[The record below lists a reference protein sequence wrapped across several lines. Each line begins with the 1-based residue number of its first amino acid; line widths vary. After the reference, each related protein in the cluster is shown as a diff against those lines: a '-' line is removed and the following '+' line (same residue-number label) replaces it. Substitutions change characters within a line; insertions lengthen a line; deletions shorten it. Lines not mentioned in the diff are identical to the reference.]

1 MKFEIKLNNIEISD
15 IKIGGIEIKSDFS
28 ISEMIAMRK
37 ETEYVLENITTYM
50 HQLKN
55 ACDLSLDYSEDF
67 YNKLHKDNYD
77 NYNYKSSKD
86 ILKELE
92 TDIAKAIKPYINS
105 NRR

>member
-67 YNKLHKDNYD
+67 YNKLHKDNSC
-77 NYNYKSSKD
+77 NNYKSSKD
-86 ILKELE
+86 ILKDVE
-92 TDIAKAIKPYINS
+92 TDIAIAIKSYINS